1 MSKTFKIVLIL
12 LVVAS
17 IVSAVLAVFAFVSKE
32 KEYMKRVLVE
42 DKLAATLKDK
52 RLLEK
57 ELKSNKK
64 AKEETEGKIEDLTAK
79 VKKLSLQIEE
89 EEDKND
95 AVVLDLAA
103 KKKEVLDIKD
113 ELETE
118 RKEKLA
124 ISKKLKEIGADYDK
138 VKKDVV
144 NLKNQKKILQ
154 DRISDLEEKSV
165 NLDTIVINPSTTIAR
180 SKPATMTKTAR
191 QPLKGSVLVVNK
203 EYSFVVTDLGQKDGA
218 KKDMVFEI
226 REGTRRLGKAQIDKV
241 YDTMSSANIL
251 PGSEINNIKKGNFVV
266 ESM

>member
-12 LVVAS
+12 LVVTS
-17 IVSAVLAVFAFVSKE
+17 IASAVLAVFAFVGKE

-52 RLLEK
+52 RRLEK
-57 ELKSNKK
+57 ELNSNKK
-64 AKEETEGKIEDLTAK
+64 AKEETETKIKDLSAK
-79 VKKLSLQIEE
+79 VKELSSQIKEE
-89 EEDKND
+89 KDKSK
-95 AVVLDLAA
+95 AAILDLAA
-103 KKKEVLDIKD
+103 KKKEALNIKG

-118 RKEKLA
+118 RKEKLS
-124 ISKKLKEIGADYDK
+124 ISKKLEEIQTDYDK
-138 VKKDVV
+138 AKRDLV
-144 NLKNQKKILQ
+144 NLKNQKKTLQ
-154 DRISDLEEKSV
+154 DRLSDLEEKSV
-165 NLDTIVINPSTTIAR
+165 DLDTIVVNPDVTTGSRSTTITE
-180 SKPATMTKTAR
+180 PAR
-191 QPLKGSVLVVNK
+191 QLLRGSVLVVNK

-226 REGTRRLGKAQIDKV
+226 REGTRRVGKAKIDKV

>member
-17 IVSAVLAVFAFVSKE
+17 IISAVLAVFAFVSKE

-52 RLLEK
+52 SRLEK
-57 ELKSNKK
+57 ELKANKK
-64 AKEETEGKIEDLTAK
+64 DKEETEAKIENLSAK
-79 VKKLSLQIEE
+79 VKTFSSQIEDE
-89 EEDKND
+89 KDKSK
-95 AVVLDLAA
+95 AATLDLAE
-103 KKKEVLDIKD
+103 KKE

-124 ISKKLKEIGADYDK
+124 ISKKLEELQTDYDK
-138 VKKDVV
+138 AKNDIS
-144 NLKNQKKILQ
+144 NLKNQKKMLQ
-154 DRISDLEEKSV
+154 NRLSDLEGKSV
-165 NLDTIVINPSTTIAR
+165 DLDTIVVNPNVTTSSRSTTITE
-180 SKPATMTKTAR
+180 PAR
-191 QPLKGSVLVVNK
+191 QPLRGSVLVVNK

-226 REGTRRLGKAQIDKV
+226 QEGARRLGRAQIDKV

>member
-17 IVSAVLAVFAFVSKE
+17 VISAVLAVFAFVGKE
-32 KEYMKRVLVE
+32 KEYMKRTLVE

-52 RLLEK
+52 RRLEK

-64 AKEETEGKIEDLTAK
+64 AKEDTEVKIEKLNAK
-79 VKKLSLQIEE
+79 VKAFSSQIEE
-89 EEDKND
+89 EKDKSK
-95 AVVLDLAA
+95 AAVLDLAA
-103 KKKEVLDIKD
+103 KKKEVLNIKD

-124 ISKKLKEIGADYDK
+124 ISKKLKEIQADYDK
-138 VKKDVV
+138 AKRDLA
-144 NLKNQKKILQ
+144 NLKNQKKVLQ
-154 DRISDLEEKSV
+154 DRLSDLEEKSV
-165 NLDTIVINPSTTIAR
+165 DLDTIVVNPSAATSSRSTTIT
-180 SKPATMTKTAR
+180 SPVR
-191 QPLKGSVLVVNK
+191 QPLRGSVLVVNK

-226 REGTRRLGKAQIDKV
+226 REGTRSLGKAKIDKV

-251 PGSEINNIKKGNFVV
+251 PGSEINNIKKGNFVF